1 MANKDTMNHLSED
14 EIMTILVAAKDL
26 IMYGGKGLLGKIL
39 AGSNDKR
46 IFTSELHQSES
57 YGAFKGMTQKV
68 IMEKVEWMIE
78 NGYLTTDEKLSLLV
92 YTQKGWDTVI
102 EELADELYGDFL
114 LAAEFGRFDFIQVV
128 RNQPHDLR
136 MLLLDVVE
144 EEDDPELIEM
154 LIEWLEIEVDAP
166 IPERIHEV
174 IQNLD
179 KSHTRSSD
187 KKVNSNDSG
196 SIEANKKWLSIPA
209 DYRQM
214 VIRNVFC
221 GHCLDTVQIEKYIIK
236 DFRDTIVLEGNCKK
250 CGNKVARVID

>member
-1 MANKDTMNHLSED
+1 MANKHTMDPLSED
-14 EIMTILVAAKDL
+14 EILTILVAAKDL

-46 IFTSELHQSES
+46 IFTSDLHHSES
-57 YGAFKGMTQKV
+57 YGAFAGMTQKL
-68 IMEKVEWMIE
+68 IMEKVEWMLE
-78 NGYLTTDEKLSLLV
+78 NGYLSTDERLSLLV

-102 EELADELYGDFL
+102 EELADDLYSDL
-114 LAAEFGRFDFIQVV
+114 YLAAEFGRFDFLEVV
-128 RNQPHDLR
+128 RSQPLDLR

-154 LIEWLEIEVDAP
+154 LIQWLEIEADAP

-179 KSHTRSSD
+179 KSHTHKGSKGTQD
-187 KKVNSNDSG
+187 DSG
-196 SIEANKKWLSIPA
+196 SFEANKKWLSIPA
-209 DYRQM
+209 DFRQM
-214 VIRNVFC
+214 LIRNVFC

-236 DFRDTIVLEGNCKK
+236 DFRDTIVLEGKCKK
-250 CGNKVARVID
+250 CGNEVARVID